1 MLANCIA
8 KKILAVSIFLFET
21 GLFAHAQF
29 SPPEIPGLELWL
41 AGDSGITLAGDLVS
55 QWNDLSVNQ
64 RNATS
69 WAASIQPTVI
79 PGDLNGHQVVS
90 FDGVYDFVAFP
101 EVSNCRTIFW
111 VIREN
116 PNADGITPRPLLGY
130 TAGVNFLRGLDRTFW
145 YDQSSHPGVYN
156 GITRLNSE
164 EIDGTTTVVPQGY
177 FLLSLQTSE
186 NVPATHITMEA
197 EAYGRTWWGEFAELI
212 IYSSALNPS
221 EVETVETYLANKYG
235 PTAAQLPDVIIPYGF
250 CDTLICAPDNFQSY
264 QWSSG
269 EQTQCVQINQ
279 PGEYIVS
286 MTDLFGR
293 NILDTISV
301 SYPGNLQIPDTTFIC
316 LGENFAWNSE
326 LNDADYDFLWTGNI
340 TTPDFST
347 DQSGTFSLTVVDTNN
362 CSVTTEFTIIVDTF
376 ASQISL
382 GPDQSLCSG
391 NNIGLLPH
399 SFDNLT
405 YHWSTEATTESIPI
419 FTSGDYYLEVIDS
432 NQCVSR
438 DTIHIE
444 ILGIAPVIS
453 FEVEGLCTDASTT
466 FHTVSWDDL
475 SSWNWNFGD
484 QQTATGSDVT
494 HTYTTSGD
502 YIVELEVM
510 AASGCGAIYQDTIHV
525 FAKPVPTFN
534 NSVACNNEPV
544 TFSDVSSSEAGII
557 TQWNWLIDGVFY
569 NTSSVTTT
577 ITDGGFQNVILE
589 VTDNHG
595 CSSETSSFID
605 ILFAPDMDF
614 DVMGLCEGTL
624 TSFTEN
630 VNTSQSGNINLFVWN
645 FGDNTGSVL
654 PNPTHFYPQN
664 GEYAIAL
671 NATAS
676 NGCNNSITET
686 ITIFNKPVAD
696 FEITNACI
704 NSEYTFID
712 QSDEIAQDPITN
724 WQWIVDG
731 QITLNGQAPEFIFNS
746 TGLTPVTLLVTS
758 QNGCIGFISQ
768 QIPVWNHPE
777 AAFTF
782 SPEIGPAPFDV
793 QFTNE
798 TVGVAQ
804 AHWIFGDTHESIE
817 LNPQHTYTLNSTYYV
832 RLIAFN
838 SAGCADTAAHFITV
852 DTPEYDIA
860 LQVLEVTPTD
870 HGNEITAKIAN
881 TGNITI
887 NNMILSWQVGN
898 DAPVLEEWNGEL
910 IPGTSL
916 NYVFHSLMQQAG
928 QQYQYICVIADPSPI
943 HYTEL
948 NKTDNEICQPISNT
962 GLEVFPPYPN
972 PGDDRMFIRFIT
984 PIEGDLEVRI
994 YDVNGKLAMEL
1005 NDVSVPKG
1013 FHQYFIDISGL
1024 AVGNYRLS
1032 LEMESLRGV
1041 VSFMK
1046 IHRE

>member
-1 MLANCIA
+1 MPANCIA
-8 KKILAVSIFLFET
+8 KKIVAVSIFIFGT
-21 GLFAHAQF
+21 GVFAQAQF
-29 SPPEIPGLELWL
+29 SPSEIPGLELWL
-41 AGDSGITLAGDLVS
+41 AGDSGITLTGELVS
-55 QWNDLSVNQ
+55 QWDDLSVNH

-79 PGDLNGHQVVS
+79 ANDLNGHQVVS

-116 PNADGITPRPLLGY
+116 PNADGVTPRPLLGY
-130 TAGVNFLRGLDRTFW
+130 TGGVNFLRGLDRTFW

-156 GITRLNSE
+156 GVTRLNFE

-212 IYSSALNPS
+212 IFSSILSSS
-221 EVETVETYLANKYG
+221 EVETVETYLATKYG
-235 PTAAQLPDVIIPYGF
+235 PSAAQIPDVTIPYGF
-250 CDTLICAPDNFQSY
+250 CDTLICAPDNFMSY
-264 QWSSG
+264 AWSSG

-279 PGEYIVS
+279 PGEYVVS
-286 MTDLFGR
+286 MNDQFGR
-293 NILDTISV
+293 NVLDTVLV
-301 SYPGNLQIPDTTFIC
+301 SYPGNLQIPPTTFIC
-316 LGENFAWNSE
+316 LGENFIWDTGLS
-326 LNDADYDFLWTGNI
+326 DADYDFLWSGNVNTPNFSTNQTGNY
-340 TTPDFST
+340 
-347 DQSGTFSLTVVDTNN
+347 SLTVLDTNN
-362 CSVTTEFTIIVDTF
+362 CSTTIEFEIVVDDF

-382 GPDQSLCSG
+382 GPNQNLCSG
-391 NNIGLLPH
+391 NTISLLPH
-399 SFDNLT
+399 SFDNLS
-405 YHWSTEATTESIPI
+405 YHWNTDAVTENIPI
-419 FTSGDYYLEVIDS
+419 FASGDYNLEVTDS
-432 NQCVSR
+432 NACVSR

-444 ILGIAPVIS
+444 ILGVAPVIS
-453 FEVEGLCTDASTT
+453 FNVDGLCTDASTT
-466 FHTVSWDDL
+466 FHTITADNLTD
-475 SSWNWNFGD
+475 WNWNFGD
-484 QQTATGSDVT
+484 DQTASGADVS
-494 HTYTTSGD
+494 HTYTSSGD
-502 YIVELEVM
+502 YIVQLEVLST
-510 AASGCGAIYQDTIHV
+510 SGCEAVFRDTIHV
-525 FAKPVPTFN
+525 FAKPISAFN

-544 TFSDVSSSEAGII
+544 NFSDNSTSVEGII
-557 TQWNWLIDGVFY
+557 TQWNWLIDGIFY
-569 NTSSVTTT
+569 NSSSVTTT
-577 ITDGGFQNVILE
+577 ITTGGFQNVILE
-589 VTDNHG
+589 VTDDHG
-595 CSSETSSFID
+595 CSSETSSFVD
-605 ILFAPDMDF
+605 ILFAPEMDF
-614 DVMGLCEGTL
+614 DIAGLCEGTL
-624 TSFTEN
+624 TAFNEN
-630 VNTSQSGNINLFVWN
+630 VNTTQSGNITLFVWN

-664 GEYAIAL
+664 GEYEIIL
-671 NATAS
+671 NATAV
-676 NGCNNSITET
+676 NGCSNSITES
-686 ITIFNKPVAD
+686 ISIFTKPLAD
-696 FEITNACI
+696 FQITNACV
-704 NSEYTFID
+704 NSSYSFID
-712 QSDEIAQDPITN
+712 QSEETAEDPIVQ

-731 QITLNGQAPEFIFNS
+731 QNTLTGEAPEYIFDE
-746 TGLTPVTLLVTS
+746 TGLTPVTLQVTS
-758 QNGCIGFISQ
+758 QSGCTGFISQ
-768 QIPVWNHPE
+768 QIPVWDHPH
-777 AAFTF
+777 ALFNY

-798 TVGVAQ
+798 TNGVTQ
-804 AHWIFGDTHESIE
+804 SHWIFGDTYESTD
-817 LNPQHTYTLNSTYYV
+817 LNPQHTYTLNSTYYA

-838 SAGCADTAAHFITV
+838 AAGCTDTAAHFITV

-860 LQVLEVTPTD
+860 LQLIELTPTD
-870 HGNEITAKIAN
+870 HGYEITAKITN

-887 NNMILSWQVGN
+887 DNLILSWQVGN

-910 IPGTSL
+910 LPETSM
-916 NYVFHSLMQQAG
+916 NYVFHSLMQQVG